1 MKAWVLEDLN
11 KLLLKE
17 VQEPEIEENEIKI
30 KVEGCGICHTDLHII
45 KGEVEIKKLP
55 VIPGHQII
63 GKIVKKG
70 KKVKGFEI
78 SDLVGVPWL
87 NEVCF
92 DCEYCK
98 KGFEN
103 LCENPKFTGLDID
116 GGFAEYTKTNYK
128 FAYKLP
134 EFFRDIIFAPLLCG
148 GVIGLRALK
157 QINLKEKG
165 SILGLYGFGSSAHI
179 VLQIANFYGFNV
191 YVFSRSEE
199 HRGLALKLGAKW
211 AGNSMDKPP
220 EPMDGAIVF
229 APKGF
234 LMVEALKNIKKGKRV
249 VSAGIYM
256 DDIPSFPYK
265 NLWEERVLTS
275 VANSTREDV
284 KDIIEISKKIKFNIE
299 AEIYNFEE
307 LDLAL
312 KKLEAGKIQ
321 GSAVLKINP
330 K

>member
-11 KLLLKE
+11 KLILKDA
-17 VQEPEIEENEIKI
+17 QEPEIEENEIKI

-45 KGEVEIKKLP
+45 KGEIEIKKLP

-63 GKIVKKG
+63 GRVVEKG

-92 DCEYCK
+92 ACEYCK
-98 KGFEN
+98 RGFEN
-103 LCENPKFTGLDID
+103 LCKNPKFTGLDID
-116 GGFAEYTKTNYK
+116 GGFAEYTKTNYE
-128 FAYKLP
+128 FSYKLP
-134 EFFRDIIFAPLLCG
+134 EFFKDIIYAPLLCG

-157 QINLKEKG
+157 QTNLKEKG

-179 VLQIANFYGFNV
+179 VLQIANYYGFNV
-191 YVFSRSEE
+191 FVFSRSEE

-211 AGNSMDKPP
+211 AGNSKDKPP

-234 LMVEALKNIKKGKRV
+234 LMIEALKNIKKGKRV

-265 NLWEERVLTS
+265 FLWEERVLTS
-275 VANSTREDV
+275 VANSTRGDV

-299 AEIYNFEE
+299 AEIYGFEE
-307 LDLAL
+307 LDFAL
-312 KKLEAGKIQ
+312 KKLEAGEIK
-321 GSAVLKINP
+321 GSAILKVNH